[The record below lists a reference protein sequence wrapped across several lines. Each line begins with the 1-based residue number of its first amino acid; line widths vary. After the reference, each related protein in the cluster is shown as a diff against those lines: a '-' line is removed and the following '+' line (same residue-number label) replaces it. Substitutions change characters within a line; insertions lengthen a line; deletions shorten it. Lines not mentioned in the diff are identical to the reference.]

1 MRAVPFV
8 LSCTLV
14 VLLLPLADSSS
25 EDSSD
30 KTARPSF
37 ESQFEE
43 SDQVFPGLQPTDPKT
58 LEVAP
63 QPSADTPPPSVNEIP
78 TDRHFR
84 QGDDLAALDR
94 NFRPQ
99 PEGEHHPYLGA
110 TLEYSTQCYLGMEE
124 HGFEVMSVY
133 PGSPADKAGL
143 QGKRP
148 VNAMGIVGGVAVSVL
163 PPLALVAMP
172 LLRRSGALG
181 GGGDLIVAVDD
192 RRVRSQKELTDA
204 LGHLRPGDTTYV
216 TVIRPLPGGAH
227 RTMRIAMHLDRETIA
242 SGPPPAA
249 PIGKP
254 APAPASV
261 APPGA
266 ESAAN

>member
-1 MRAVPFV
+1 MRAAPFV
-8 LSCTLV
+8 LGCTLA
-14 VLLLPLADSSS
+14 LLVFPLAESFSDDSPETS
-25 EDSSD
+25 
-30 KTARPSF
+30 ARPSF

-43 SDQVFPGLQPTDPKT
+43 SDRILPGRQLADPKT

-63 QPSADTPPPSVNEIP
+63 QPSADTPPPGVNEIP
-78 TDRHFR
+78 TDRQFR
-84 QGDDLAALDR
+84 KSEDLAALDR

-99 PEGEHHPYLGA
+99 RDGDHHPYLGA
-110 TLEYSTQCYLGMEE
+110 SLEYTTQCYLGMEE

-148 VNAMGIVGGVAVSVL
+148 VQPLGVVGGIASMAL
-163 PPLALVAMP
+163 PPVAMLAVP
-172 LLRRSGALG
+172 LLRRAGAMG
-181 GGGDLIVAVDD
+181 GDGDLIVAVDD
-192 RRVRSQKELTDA
+192 QRVRNEPELMNA

-227 RTMRIAMHLDRETIA
+227 RTMRIAMHLDREMIA
-242 SGPPPAA
+242 NGPPPPA
-249 PIGKP
+249 PIRKP
-254 APAPASV
+254 APASAP
-261 APPGA
+261 PPGA